1 LWKVTDGGQSNRVGP
16 TFRFGARRPQ
26 IQEKDRSMKI
36 RMRFRRMTAALA
48 SAVVLLP
55 SSCLRAEG
63 PTSSPQIGY
72 EVVGQVLNPSPQT
85 SQQYGYLNFVRGLER
100 ITNSV
105 GAAVSASTALLTF
118 FNDTTTQQVIN
129 SGPMRVVD
137 RTGTGVIYFGT
148 GNADFTNPATFKLG
162 TAVQNY
168 SLRHQVVIDTS
179 TGYFTTTFEMTVT
192 DVKGFEID
200 GTTYRLGHPGSVY
213 RLTVFGK
220 LTAQSP
226 PSAYIAGLA
235 DGPGVI
241 GTAQNH

>member
-1 LWKVTDGGQSNRVGP
+1 
-16 TFRFGARRPQ
+16 
-26 IQEKDRSMKI
+26 MKI
-36 RMRFRRMTAALA
+36 RMGFRRMMAALGCA
-48 SAVVLLP
+48 IVLFP
-55 SSCLRAEG
+55 ASCLRAADG
-63 PTSSPQIGY
+63 QTSSPQIGY
-72 EVVGQVLNPSPQT
+72 EVVGQVLNPSAQA

-105 GAAVSASTALLTF
+105 GASVSESTALLTF

-129 SGPMRVVD
+129 SGPMRLVD
-137 RTGTGVIYFGT
+137 RTGTGAIYFGT

-235 DGPGVI
+235 DGPGVT
-241 GTAQNH
+241 GAVQSH